1 MNILKIGIAS
11 REEMKART
19 MAIARGEMEVGGDDP
34 KVWFTSIESLAQVLS
49 TKNKMLLE
57 IIKKAKPT
65 SLAELA
71 KLSEREESNLSR
83 TLHTMERYGFV
94 VLRKT
99 EKGKLVVIAPYDA
112 YEVKYGFANAAMYS
126 ATIQFS
132 KVSSITS
139 IAAMH
144 HNQAGADAL
153 LYQARRSYEQNACNE
168 FSFGIAQHQ
177 MEPAIFDRTEQ
188 RSGASRAVPHLK
200 QSYPEARYENHI
212 H

>member
-19 MAIARGEMEVGGDDP
+19 MAVARGELKPGENDP

-99 EKGKLVVIAPYDA
+99 EKGKLLVMAPYDA
-112 YEVKYGFANAAMYS
+112 YEVKYGFAKTAA
-126 ATIQFS
+126 
-132 KVSSITS
+132 
-139 IAAMH
+139 
-144 HNQAGADAL
+144 
-153 LYQARRSYEQNACNE
+153 
-168 FSFGIAQHQ
+168 
-177 MEPAIFDRTEQ
+177 
-188 RSGASRAVPHLK
+188 
-200 QSYPEARYENHI
+200 
-212 H
+212 

>member
-19 MAIARGEMEVGGDDP
+19 MAVARGELKPGENDP

-94 VLRKT
+94 ILRKT
-99 EKGKLVVIAPYDA
+99 EKGKLLVIAPYDA
-112 YEVKYGFANAAMYS
+112 YEVKYGFAKTAA
-126 ATIQFS
+126 
-132 KVSSITS
+132 
-139 IAAMH
+139 
-144 HNQAGADAL
+144 
-153 LYQARRSYEQNACNE
+153 
-168 FSFGIAQHQ
+168 
-177 MEPAIFDRTEQ
+177 
-188 RSGASRAVPHLK
+188 
-200 QSYPEARYENHI
+200 
-212 H
+212 